1 MRKFATALQAFQK
14 KIVLKIT
21 FLTELNLRSVIGR
34 VIGRET
40 DSVTILGIGLNAGR
54 VIDTVTLQV
63 TIGPV
68 TGPEIG
74 PVTDLAIGH
83 RIDLVWNSEINL
95 ETDLE
100 KEFEIGLAINL
111 ERDLAIDRGRG
122 LVPRPVP
129 IAGTT

>member
-21 FLTELNLRSVIGR
+21 FLTEFNLRSVIGR
-34 VIGRET
+34 AIARET
-40 DSVTILGIGLNAGR
+40 DSVTLLGIGLNAGH

-63 TIGPV
+63 TIGSV
-68 TGPEIG
+68 TCPEIG

-122 LVPRPVP
+122 LVPQTVP